1 MPTNSVYE
9 NLFYGINEIPLFT
22 YGMLGI
28 TTVVLAYFTMYDIE
42 SASGEE
48 GDSAENEKTEVTDSE
63 KEEEEEEE
71 KREQEEEKEEGPE
84 EKQPETPSGEPTNI
98 LETTTG
104 NPMAELKNL
113 TQDISKSISPEVA
126 AKEVTVVKAAEPA
139 KAVESAE
146 GPAPVKPSVGGN
158 KKRKTKRANKSNKKT
173 TRNHRKHKQPKK

>member
-1 MPTNSVYE
+1 MEV
-9 NLFYGINEIPLFT
+9 
-22 YGMLGI
+22 
-28 TTVVLAYFTMYDIE
+28 
-42 SASGEE
+42 
-48 GDSAENEKTEVTDSE
+48 EK
-63 KEEEEEEE
+63 
-71 KREQEEEKEEGPE
+71 
-84 EKQPETPSGEPTNI
+84 PTNI

-113 TQDISKSISPEVA
+113 TQDISKSISPVVPTVDKSTEVA
-126 AKEVTVVKAAEPA
+126 VKEVPVV